1 MRYFKWPSMQ
11 IWQCQIHNAIWSK
24 MWKITVV
31 FLSRISVY
39 YCKFLRRFSLSRI
52 AQISFEEKLLIN
64 HLNKQKHGYLINT
77 WSDKLFKGTF
87 VKQALPSLYGGS
99 RKITCTVPLS
109 YFFIVTQKLYQNVK
123 YKDILKKSYV
133 YIWY

>member
-1 MRYFKWPSMQ
+1 MIKWTLIALFQVTFHANMAMPDSQ
-11 IWQCQIHNAIWSK
+11 RNLIKNVEDN
-24 MWKITVV
+24 VV

-52 AQISFEEKLLIN
+52 AQISFEEKLLIH

-123 YKDILKKSYV
+123 YKDDI
-133 YIWY
+133 